1 MLGLHAHNIHYTSTL
16 HNNNTMEVVPSQY
29 GSNRCAISFCH
40 LKLKNAKFK
49 YCYHITFLQIQYHF
63 DN

>member
-1 MLGLHAHNIHYTSTL
+1 
-16 HNNNTMEVVPSQY
+16 MEVVPSQY

-49 YCYHITFLQIQYHF
+49 YCYHITFLQIQYHL